1 MLPEAAVVALK
12 VNASRP
18 AKLPLPNRGPIPNLA
33 PLMSEKSNVNWAE
46 IEAKP
51 AFQSLLGR
59 KAKFIITATIFFLA
73 YYLALPVLV
82 GYWPDLMK
90 KPVWGKVNIAYVFA
104 LSQFFMA
111 WIVAFIYVRVAAK
124 WDKEAAAVIHGH

>member
-33 PLMSEKSNVNWAE
+33 ALMTENSNVNWAE

-51 AFQSLLGR
+51 AFRSLLSR
-59 KAKFIITATIFFLA
+59 KAKFIVTATIFFLA

>member
-1 MLPEAAVVALK
+1 
-12 VNASRP
+12 
-18 AKLPLPNRGPIPNLA
+18 
-33 PLMSEKSNVNWAE
+33 MSEKHESKPAVDWEA

-51 AFQSLLGR
+51 GFRSLLAK
-59 KAKFIITATIFFLA
+59 KARFITIATIFFMI

-90 KPVWGKVNIAYVFA
+90 KPVLGKVNVAYLFA
-104 LSQFFMA
+104 LSQFVMA

-124 WDKEAAAVIHGH
+124 WDKEAAAAIADHH

>member
-1 MLPEAAVVALK
+1 
-12 VNASRP
+12 
-18 AKLPLPNRGPIPNLA
+18 
-33 PLMSEKSNVNWAE
+33 MSEKSPVNWSE
-46 IEAKP
+46 IEEKP
-51 AFQSLLGR
+51 AFRALISR
-59 KAKFIITATIFFLA
+59 KAKFIITATVFFML
-73 YYLALPVLV
+73 YYLTLPVLV

-90 KPVWGKVNIAYVFA
+90 KQIWGKVNIAYVFA

>member
-1 MLPEAAVVALK
+1 MRREAAATFSK
-12 VNASRP
+12 VNAGCP
-18 AKLPLPNRGPIPNLA
+18 VNLPLPNRGRVPNLA
-33 PLMSEKSNVNWAE
+33 PLMTEKSNVNWAE

-51 AFQSLLGR
+51 AFRSLLGR
-59 KAKFIITATIFFLA
+59 KAKFIVIATVFFMI
-73 YYLALPVLV
+73 YYLALPILV

-90 KPVWGKVNIAYVFA
+90 KQVWGKVNIAYVFA

-124 WDKEAAAVIHGH
+124 WDKEAAAIIHGH

>member
-1 MLPEAAVVALK
+1 
-12 VNASRP
+12 
-18 AKLPLPNRGPIPNLA
+18 
-33 PLMSEKSNVNWAE
+33 MSEKSPVNWSE

-51 AFQSLLGR
+51 AFQSLLAR
-59 KAKFIITATIFFLA
+59 KAKFIISATVFFLL

-90 KPVWGKVNIAYVFA
+90 KEVIGKVNVAYVFA

>member
-1 MLPEAAVVALK
+1 MT
-12 VNASRP
+12 
-18 AKLPLPNRGPIPNLA
+18 
-33 PLMSEKSNVNWAE
+33 EKSNVNWAE

-51 AFQSLLGR
+51 AFRSLLGR
-59 KAKFIITATIFFLA
+59 KAKFIISATIFFLA

-104 LSQFFMA
+104 LSQFIMA